1 MKDLKSD
8 QENLELAELIKAKL
22 TRGDITSIAETIG
35 LSKVVVSNHLLGK
48 VKRPSILI
56 MKEAVKLIKERER
69 REKRLADTL
78 NS

>member
-1 MKDLKSD
+1 MKDLKTD
-8 QENLELAELIKAKL
+8 QENTDLAELIKAKL

-56 MKEAVKLIKERER
+56 LKEAVKLIKERER
-69 REKRLADTL
+69 RERRLAETL

>member
-1 MKDLKSD
+1 MKDLKTD
-8 QENLELAELIKAKL
+8 QENTELADLIKAKL

-56 MKEAVKLIKERER
+56 LKEAVKLIKDRER
-69 REKRLADTL
+69 REKRLAEAL